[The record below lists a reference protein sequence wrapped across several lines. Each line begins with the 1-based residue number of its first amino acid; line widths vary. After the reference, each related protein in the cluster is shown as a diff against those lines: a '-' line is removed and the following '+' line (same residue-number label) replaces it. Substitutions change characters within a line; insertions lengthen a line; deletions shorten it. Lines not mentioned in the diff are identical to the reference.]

1 MTVPTKGMLRDRAR
15 GMRKEQ
21 SRAERAVWELVRDR
35 RLGAKFRRQVPI
47 DRYIA
52 DFACIDAKLIV
63 EIDGMSHD
71 VAEQRDYDA
80 VRTSRLNELGWR
92 VLRLRDSLVLSE
104 PQAAAKR
111 IVEAL
116 NSPSPPATGE
126 RAG

>member
-92 VLRLRDSLVLSE
+92 VLLPRLRGRGQGE
-104 PQAAAKR
+104 GAAHR
-111 IVEAL
+111 CEL
-116 NSPSPPATGE
+116 LPD
-126 RAG
+126 